1 MSAERYG
8 ASVEALRIGRTGT
21 AHELGIVATLPPA
34 DREEMEAWAVH
45 LRILRGLSDRTT
57 TLYLRAARKYLRFLA
72 TAGVTVG
79 DATAAHVQS
88 WQEHLY
94 VIERAQGTTR
104 ALHLAAVRRLYAWR
118 ELRGLGASPARPVPP
133 PKLARLQP
141 RKYSTEHLR
150 AMFRVCDRNTV
161 AGRRDFALVMFL
173 YVTGARRE
181 EMVTLSL
188 SQVELQDRVGRVRIF
203 GKGAKERTVP
213 FERPLVDA
221 LRAYFAD
228 RDNIARDDA
237 VWVGLRREDPGGRLS
252 LPGMEGIFKKIVRAA
267 NIRPPNGLHRMRV
280 TFATDLYDECGDI
293 ELVRVLLGHE
303 SIETTRKYIAISER
317 GLKTRMPASRIYEL
331 TGERRNGPPLWAQRK
346 LKQLRTG

>member
-1 MSAERYG
+1 MGSID
-8 ASVEALRIGRTGT
+8 ALRIGRTDT
-21 AHELGIVATLPPA
+21 AKELTKVAEMPQA
-34 DREEMEAWAVH
+34 EREELEAWAVH

-57 TLYLRAARKYLRFLA
+57 TLYLRAARKYMRFLA
-72 TAGVTVG
+72 HIGVTVG
-79 DATAAHVQS
+79 AATPAHVQS

-94 VIERAQGTTR
+94 VIEHAVGRTR
-104 ALHLAAVRRLYAWR
+104 ALQLASVRRLYAWR
-118 ELRGLGASPARPVPP
+118 ELCGLGVSPARPVPA
-133 PKLARLQP
+133 PKLSHLQP
-141 RKYSTEHLR
+141 RKYGTEHLR
-150 AMFRVCDRNTV
+150 AMFRACDRNTV

-173 YVTGARRE
+173 YSTGARRE

-188 SQVELQDRVGRVRIF
+188 SQVDLQDRVGRVHIF

-213 FERPLVDA
+213 FERPVVDA

-228 RDNIARDDA
+228 RDNIARDEA
-237 VWVGLRREDPGGRLS
+237 VWVGFRREDPGVRLS
-252 LPGMEGIFKKIVRAA
+252 LPGMEGVFKKIVRAA

-280 TFATDLYDECGDI
+280 TFATDMYDECGDI
-293 ELVRVLLGHE
+293 ELVRSLMGHE

-346 LKQLRTG
+346 LKQLNRTG